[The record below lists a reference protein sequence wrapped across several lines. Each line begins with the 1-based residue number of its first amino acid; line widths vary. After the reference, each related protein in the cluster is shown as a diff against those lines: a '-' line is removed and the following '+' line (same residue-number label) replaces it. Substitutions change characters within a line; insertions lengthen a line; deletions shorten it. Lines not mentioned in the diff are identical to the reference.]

1 MSYTKQQIAA
11 ALDLAV
17 LKPTATC
24 HEVAA
29 AARLVQREDIASIC
43 VAPCNV
49 KLAKRYTDRVC
60 AVIGFPHGNTT
71 REVKQYEARQ
81 AIDHGAIELDVVC
94 NYGRFING
102 KNPVDWLGIDVGYAH
117 DRGVL
122 VKAILEISCL
132 TLPEIINLSEVCIR
146 ERVDFLK
153 TSTGFAPGGATPE
166 AVRAMVKVA
175 AGRVGVKASG
185 GIKSHADAAL
195 YLDLG
200 CARLGSSCYW
210 ELLP

>member
-1 MSYTKQQIAA
+1 MTYTKQQIAA

-17 LKPTATC
+17 LKPTATRRD
-24 HEVAA
+24 VAA
-29 AARLVQREDIASIC
+29 AATLVQQENIASVC

-71 REVKQYEARQ
+71 PDVKQYEARQ
-81 AIDHGAIELDVVC
+81 AIAHGAIELDVVC

-102 KNPVDWLGIDVGYAH
+102 KSPDDWLGIGVGYAH

-122 VKAILEISCL
+122 VKAILEVSCL
-132 TLPEIINLSEVCIR
+132 TLSEIINLSEVCIR

-153 TSTGFAPGGATPE
+153 TSTGFGPGGATPE
-166 AVRAMVKVA
+166 AVRAMVTRA

-185 GIKSHADAAL
+185 GIRTHADAAL